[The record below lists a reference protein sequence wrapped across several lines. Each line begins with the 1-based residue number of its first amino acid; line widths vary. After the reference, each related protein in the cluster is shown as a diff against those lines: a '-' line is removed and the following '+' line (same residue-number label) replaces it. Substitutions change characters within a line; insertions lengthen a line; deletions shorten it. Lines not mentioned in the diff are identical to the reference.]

1 MDDFVKK
8 AFKEAVDT
16 EAVQA
21 SQQFWDNCEMLL
33 VIARKKIGADAFE
46 RLSRAVVLSGSE
58 QQLVECL
65 RVFYFGGFADG
76 REA

>member
-8 AFKEAVDT
+8 AFKEAEDT

-21 SQQFWDNCEMLL
+21 SQQLLDNCEMLL
-33 VIARKKIGADAFE
+33 VIARRKIGAEAFE
-46 RLSRAVVLSGSE
+46 RLSRAVVLSESE
-58 QQLVECL
+58 QEFVECL

-76 REA
+76 RGA